1 MRVKPRRRNHTIGSK
16 WLRQFMVNF
25 DEETGGR
32 GQPGAEQSG
41 AKVDH
46 IPMIT
51 EETDRDDNALK
62 PPVNS
67 QKEKLVEGYNE
78 MMGGTHGASVY
89 TLKRQG

>member
-1 MRVKPRRRNHTIGSK
+1 
-16 WLRQFMVNF
+16 
-25 DEETGGR
+25 
-32 GQPGAEQSG
+32 
-41 AKVDH
+41 
-46 IPMIT
+46 MIT

-78 MMGGTHGASVY
+78 MMVISSPNFQEQNVQDGGTHGASVY